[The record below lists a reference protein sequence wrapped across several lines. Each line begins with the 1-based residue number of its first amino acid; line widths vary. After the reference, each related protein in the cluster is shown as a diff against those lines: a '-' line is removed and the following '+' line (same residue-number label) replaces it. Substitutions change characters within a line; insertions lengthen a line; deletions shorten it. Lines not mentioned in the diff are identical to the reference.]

1 MKTDKYLNEY
11 KNTVHRSNLLKG
23 VIALL
28 IAGIVAQGITI
39 AYMSLNTSIIV
50 IPNIQRKF
58 VINKTNANKA
68 YMTVMI
74 THIVNLYENYTA
86 ASAKRQFDDLLAYF
100 NPSDYHNLQSYIVSR
115 LANIKQYD
123 ISSWFVIN
131 KIKIH
136 LKTQNTAV
144 VIGYKKTFMTN
155 SLVSTKQIAILI
167 HYTFSNHIFSVS
179 DFKVMSYSKYQNK
192 FKRTVQ

>member
-1 MKTDKYLNEY
+1 MKTDKYLNDY

-50 IPNIQRKF
+50 IPNVQRKF

-74 THIVNLYENYTA
+74 KYIVNLYENYTA
-86 ASAKRQFDDLLAYF
+86 ASAKKQFDDLLAYF
-100 NPSDYHNLQSYIVSR
+100 NPSDYHNLQSYITSR

-131 KIKIH
+131 KIR
-136 LKTQNTAV
+136 LKTRNAAV
-144 VIGYKKTFMTN
+144 VIGYKKTFMTD
-155 SLVSTKQIAILI
+155 SLVSDKQIAILI
-167 HYTFSNHIFSVS
+167 HYTFNNHIFSVS
-179 DFKVMSYSKYQNK
+179 DFKVMPYSQYQEK
-192 FKRTVQ
+192 FKRRGQ